1 MADIEKEI
9 KKEEKKLGK
18 FFKKKEN
25 IWMSV
30 SILLAVVVII
40 MFIVSLT
47 SGISKASAGSKMI
60 SYLTTLIPAGDVVT
74 LKNVTSLGNV
84 YEITVD
90 YKGQSIPVYM
100 TRDGKYMIN
109 GLQEINPSPSVN
121 TNTNTQTPAEVPKS
135 DKPVVQLYVM
145 SHCPYGVEAQKI
157 FMPMITFF
165 GNKADVKMH
174 FVSYAMHGKQ
184 ELDDNNIEY
193 CLQKE
198 QPSAFISFM
207 NCFVAS
213 EDSAACLSSTSGID
227 KTKLNSCISSTDAKF
242 KITSLYNNQSTWL
255 SGRYPQYPV
264 EASLNKEFGVQ
275 GSETF
280 IVNGVHISPSE
291 YRWDVNKMK
300 DIICNAFTTKPAE
313 CSQAIASSGT
323 SAGPSAGSCS

>member
-30 SILLAVVVII
+30 SILLIVVLAVVLIWPHN
-40 MFIVSLT
+40 
-47 SGISKASAGSKMI
+47 ISKAAAGQKIVDFAKFQGVTAS
-60 SYLTTLIPAGDVVT
+60 VVSV
-74 LKNVTSLGNV
+74 NSNGSV
-84 YEITVD
+84 YEVIVSVQ
-90 YKGQSIPVYM
+90 GNSMPVYI
-100 TRDGKYMIN
+100 TKDGRYFMN
-109 GLQEINPSPSVN
+109 GVVDLSKLAN
-121 TNTNTQTPAEVPKS
+121 TNSDSTPSETPTDVPKS